1 MSYRVDGMRVW
12 MMQRITAL
20 YLALYLV
27 GVSGWFWLHP
37 VTDYA
42 GWRAW
47 FSHPPAAIGSAGF
60 LLALLIHGWVG
71 LRDVILDYVH
81 SLGLRLVVLT
91 LVAFLLIGCGFWGAR
106 ILILASG
113 PA

>member
-1 MSYRVDGMRVW
+1 
-12 MMQRITAL
+12 MMQRISAL
-20 YLALYLV
+20 YLALYLI

-37 VTDYA
+37 VTGFA

-47 FSHPPAAIGSAGF
+47 FGHPATTITSAGF
-60 LLALLIHGWVG
+60 LLALLMHAWIG

-81 SLGLRLVVLT
+81 YLGLRLLLLT
-91 LVAFLLIGCGFWGAR
+91 LIAFLLIGCGFWGMR
-106 ILILASG
+106 ILILAGG